1 MAFNPDVH
9 HRRSIR
15 LKDYDYTQHGAYF
28 ITICTR
34 NRERLLGSVQDGQIV
49 LNDVGNIVESV
60 WQGLPNRFPSVG
72 LDAYVIMPNH
82 VHGIIAVGAQL
93 IAPCP
98 VGRDDKTDQEGAM
111 NHAPTIVGNPA
122 GAMNHAPTLGN
133 IVRTFKAA
141 STNVI
146 RKSRAPAFAWQ
157 RNYHEHIIRDER
169 SLNGIHR
176 YIQVNPL
183 LWLYDREN
191 PQAVYVPNKEV
202 NRVLAKHY
210 NFTNEDLDFIINY
223 DVKYRLT

>member
-9 HRRSIR
+9 HRHSIR
-15 LKDYDYTQHGAYF
+15 LKDYDYAQHGAYF

-34 NRERLLGSVQDGQIV
+34 NRERLLGSVQDGQIA

-60 WQGLPNRFPSVG
+60 WHGLPNRFPSVG

-82 VHGIIAVGAQL
+82 VHGIITVGAQL

-98 VGRDDKTDQEGAM
+98 VGRNDKAGQEG
-111 NHAPTIVGNPA
+111 V
-122 GAMNHAPTLGN
+122 MNHAPTLGN

-169 SLNGIHR
+169 SLNGIRR

-223 DVKYRLT
+223 DVKCRLT

>member
-1 MAFNPDVH
+1 
-9 HRRSIR
+9 
-15 LKDYDYTQHGAYF
+15 
-28 ITICTR
+28 
-34 NRERLLGSVQDGQIV
+34 
-49 LNDVGNIVESV
+49 
-60 WQGLPNRFPSVG
+60 
-72 LDAYVIMPNH
+72 
-82 VHGIIAVGAQL
+82 
-93 IAPCP
+93 
-98 VGRDDKTDQEGAM
+98 M
-111 NHAPTIVGNPA
+111 NHAHTIVGNPA
-122 GAMNHAPTLGN
+122 GAMNHAHTIVGNPAGAMNHAHTIVGNPAGAINHAPTLGN

-169 SLNGIHR
+169 SLNGIRR

-223 DVKYRLT
+223 DVKYRLTSPDGFSRLNFVQGADLSYE